1 MAAAS
6 NTLAV
11 STPSDVEVAMTRTF
25 DAPRQ
30 LVFDMWTKPEHL
42 MHWLGQGDGQL
53 KGWTMTTCEVDLRPG
68 GAYHFVWDGPDG
80 ETLGIAGV
88 YREIVPGERLVTT
101 EIFDEP
107 YRDEMGGEVINTLTF
122 EEQGGRTT
130 ITSTARYPSREAR
143 DGALQTGMESGVAEG
158 YDTLERYLQTLA

>member
-11 STPSDVEVAMTRTF
+11 STPSDLEVAMTRTF
-25 DAPRQ
+25 EAPRQ

-42 MHWLGQGDGQL
+42 RHWIGQGDDQL
-53 KGWTMTTCEVDLRPG
+53 KGWTMMTCEVDLRPG

-80 ETLGIAGV
+80 ATLGIAGV

-101 EIFDEP
+101 EVFDEP

-122 EEQGGRTT
+122 EEHDGRTT
-130 ITSTARYPSREAR
+130 LTSTSRYSSREAR

-158 YDTLERYLQTLA
+158 YDTMERYMRTLT

>member
-1 MAAAS
+1 MTPTS
-6 NTLAV
+6 TLSV
-11 STPSDVEVAMTRTF
+11 TTPSDLEIHMTRTF

-30 LVFDMWTKPEHL
+30 LVFDAWTKPEHL
-42 MHWLGQGDGQL
+42 RHWLGQGDNQL

-68 GAYHFVWDGPDG
+68 GAYHFVLEGPEG

-88 YREIVPGERLVTT
+88 YREIVPGERLVVT
-101 EIFDEP
+101 EVFDEP

-122 EEQGGRTT
+122 EERDRRTT

-158 YDTLERYLQTLA
+158 YDTMERYLRTLA